1 MLRKS
6 ALILLASAICL
17 CGAACKKEQTQA
29 EKKAEV
35 VAAFKA
41 KQKAAAVKNYQDLI
55 ANYPASPFAAQA
67 KAKLQALGAPAAAP
81 AASPAPKK

>member
-6 ALILLASAICL
+6 ALILLASAVCL

-55 ANYPASPFAAQA
+55 AKYPASPFAAQA
-67 KAKLQALGAPAAAP
+67 KAKLQALGAPVAP

>member
-6 ALILLASAICL
+6 ALILLAGAVCL
-17 CGAACKKEQTQA
+17 SGAACKKEQTQA

-41 KQKAAAVKNYQDLI
+41 KQKAAAIKNYQDL
-55 ANYPASPFAAQA
+55 AAKYPASPFAAQA
-67 KAKLQALGAPAAAP
+67 KAKLQALGAPLTAP
-81 AASPAPKK
+81 ASPVPKK

>member
-6 ALILLASAICL
+6 ALILLAGAVCL

-29 EKKAEV
+29 EKKAQV

-41 KQKAAAVKNYQDLI
+41 EQKAKAIKNYQELN
-55 ANYPASPFAAQA
+55 AKYPTSPFAAQA
-67 KAKLQALGAPAAAP
+67 KAKLQALGAPLAAP
-81 AASPAPKK
+81 ASPAPKK